1 MKYRLVCLLTLSL
14 LILAGCALKPF
25 VPLPGSS
32 YNVEDRYA
40 IVQNDSLMI
49 IVRPQ
54 AYYGRSS
61 SISSSFFPVFINV
74 KNKSNKTAVL
84 SRDSFSLIAGDQQ
97 YDYIPLQFVLGSIRH
112 INLESQ
118 FQFED
123 VFEQAFPPEQDR
135 YLAEAREQYLDL
147 VNNYFSFGTIL
158 PRGEKQGYL
167 FYDERVGRL
176 SSFDLDVLG
185 TKVSFSRE

>member
-1 MKYRLVCLLTLSL
+1 M
-14 LILAGCALKPF
+14 
-25 VPLPGSS
+25 
-32 YNVEDRYA
+32 
-40 IVQNDSLMI
+40 
-49 IVRPQ
+49 
-54 AYYGRSS
+54 
-61 SISSSFFPVFINV
+61 
-74 KNKSNKTAVL
+74 
-84 SRDSFSLIAGDQQ
+84 IAGDQQ